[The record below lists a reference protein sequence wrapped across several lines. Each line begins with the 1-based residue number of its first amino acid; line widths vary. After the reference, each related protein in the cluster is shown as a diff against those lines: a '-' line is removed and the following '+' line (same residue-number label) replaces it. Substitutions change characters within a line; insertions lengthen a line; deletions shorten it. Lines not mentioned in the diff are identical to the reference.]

1 MDSEAP
7 LFSVCICTYDD
18 ADTIDAHLDSV
29 LPQTD
34 ERFEVVV
41 VDGGS
46 TDGTTER
53 IRDRADE
60 TPARVRLVEQTGS
73 GIGQARQQCVEV
85 AEGKYLL
92 EQVDAD
98 MIYAECFEPLLA
110 FYLETVEAEG
120 PLQLQTHGLRITP
133 RELHAELGGWR
144 PFPYAFEDNE
154 LTRRF
159 VGAGKYRLLDVR
171 VGRHPDPGNDFP
183 TAFRRYLYNNRE
195 RFRSGLSPLYALSHL
210 FRSDLPA
217 WRKVMDVGTIAA
229 TYLWGLPMQRFD
241 TFDPADPLAYETF
254 GRLLEGSADGT
265 YEGIRLQPT
274 AEIVAASFE
283 NAEDKT
289 YSYTNSSL

>member
-1 MDSEAP
+1 MVSETP
-7 LFSVCICTYDD
+7 LFSVCICTYDN

-34 ERFEVVV
+34 DRFEVVV

-46 TDGTTER
+46 EDGTVAR
-53 IRDRADE
+53 IRERADE
-60 TPARVRLVEQTGS
+60 TPARVRLVEQTGT
-73 GIGQARQQCVEV
+73 GIGQARQQCVEA
-85 AEGKYLL
+85 AEGEYLL

-98 MIYAECFEPLLA
+98 MVYADCFEPLLE
-110 FYLETVEAEG
+110 FYLETIDEQG
-120 PLQLQTHGLRITP
+120 PFQLQTHGLRITP

-171 VGRHPDPGNDFP
+171 VGRHPDPEDDFP
-183 TAFRRYLYNNRE
+183 TAFRRYLYNHRE

-210 FRSDLPA
+210 FRSGLPW

-229 TYLWGLPMQRFD
+229 TYLWAAQLEQFD
-241 TFDPADPLAYETF
+241 TFDAADPLAYETF
-254 GRLLEGSADGT
+254 GRLREGAADGT
-265 YEGIRLQPT
+265 YEGIRLEPT
-274 AEIVAASFE
+274 REIVEASFE
-283 NAEDKT
+283 NDGDKT
-289 YSYTNSSL
+289 YSYTDSSL